1 MPTLLVTGA
10 SGQLGRRVIELLLA
24 SGHRDLIA
32 TTRTPEKLADLAAQ
46 GVTVRAADFDQPASL
61 EQAFSG
67 AQRILIVS
75 TDALDAPGHRLAQHL
90 NAVRAAEA
98 VGAAHVLYTSI
109 VHAEPDALAAVA
121 SDHYHTEQALHH
133 SGMGYTI
140 LRNNLYAE
148 TLIMSIGRALASGG
162 QWVAATGDGK
172 AAYVTREDCA
182 RAAAAALA
190 ADVDGRRT
198 LDITGS
204 ESLSHAELAAHVAHL
219 TGLPLTYQPIP
230 VQALVAGMTQ
240 MGLPAPIAQLV
251 ASFDAAIAAGQ
262 LDGVSGAVNDL
273 TGTPAQSAR
282 AFLAANLTALTTPPA
297 A

>member
-32 TTRTPEKLADLAAQ
+32 TTRHPEKLADLAAQ
-46 GVTVRAADFDQPASL
+46 GVTVRTADFDEPKAL
-61 EQAFSG
+61 AHAFAG
-67 AQRILIVS
+67 ADRVLIVS
-75 TDALDAPGHRLAQHL
+75 TDALDRPGHRLEQHL

-98 VGAAHVLYTSI
+98 AGIKHVVYTSI
-109 VHAEPDALAAVA
+109 VYAEPDALAAVA
-121 SDHYHTEQALHH
+121 TDHHNTEQAILQ

-148 TLIMSIGRALASGG
+148 TLIGSIGRALAGG
-162 QWVAATGDGK
+162 QWVAATGAGK

-182 RAAAAALA
+182 RAAAAALS
-190 ADVDGRRT
+190 ADFDGRRT

-204 ESLSHAELAAHVAHL
+204 ESLSHAELAAHVAAL
-219 TGLPLTYQPIP
+219 TGLPLAYLPIP
-230 VQALVAGMTQ
+230 VQALVEGMSQ
-240 MGLPAPIAQLV
+240 MGLPAPIAELV

-262 LDGVSGAVNDL
+262 LDGVSSAVNDL

-282 AFLAANLTALTTPPA
+282 VFLAANLTALTTPPTA
-297 A
+297 